1 MLKPQNLV
9 QAAEADL
16 RRINRNKAESEYQD
30 PHYEHYAFHRKHVH
44 AARDVRELMVL
55 ALMNP
60 QVVANTNKTHMRL
73 IYADTRLL
81 LEAIKLLSLAGV

>member
-1 MLKPQNLV
+1 MLKPQNII

-16 RRINRNKAESEYQD
+16 RRINRNAKEAEYQD

-44 AARDVRELMVL
+44 AAKSARELMVL

-60 QVVANTNKTHMRL
+60 YVLGNTNKANMRL
-73 IYADTRLL
+73 IYGDTRLL
-81 LEAIKLLSLAGV
+81 IEAIKLA